1 MNWRFWRRVGT
12 FRNSGASTSVERVLT
27 THTLDDLEKC
37 IAHVRTAAPEER
49 AIALDGLAFV
59 AGCVM
64 DDASQEWERLVG
76 RKWERYV
83 D

>member
-1 MNWRFWRRVGT
+1 MTLFRRWWN
-12 FRNSGASTSVERVLT
+12 RRRIRPVERTLT
-27 THTLDDLEKC
+27 TATLERLEECVAK
-37 IAHVRTAAPEER
+37 VRDADESHDR

-64 DDASQEWERLVG
+64 DDAAKEWEGIVG

>member
-12 FRNSGASTSVERVLT
+12 FRNSGASTSVEHALT

-37 IAHVRTAAPEER
+37 IAQVRTAVPEER

-76 RKWERYV
+76 HKWERYV

>member
-1 MNWRFWRRVGT
+1 MNWRSWKRAGT
-12 FRNSGASTSVERVLT
+12 SRNSGASISVERALT
-27 THTLDDLEKC
+27 TRTLDDLEKC
-37 IAHVRTAAPEER
+37 IAQVRTAAPEER

-64 DDASQEWERLVG
+64 DDASREWERLVG

>member
-1 MNWRFWRRVGT
+1 MRRLRQWWWRRRYSPINRTVGEPT
-12 FRNSGASTSVERVLT
+12 LERLEACIDRVRKASSE
-27 THTLDDLEKC
+27 D
-37 IAHVRTAAPEER
+37 R

-59 AGCVM
+59 AGAVM
-64 DDASQEWERLVG
+64 DDAAKEWEELVG